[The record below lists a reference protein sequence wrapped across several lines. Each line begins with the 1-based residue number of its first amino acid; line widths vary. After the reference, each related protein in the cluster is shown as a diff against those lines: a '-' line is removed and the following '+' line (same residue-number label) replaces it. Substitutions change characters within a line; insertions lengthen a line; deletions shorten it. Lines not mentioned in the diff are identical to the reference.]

1 MPHLY
6 YRTIIK
12 LQLKK
17 LWLKSFSWC
26 RATSESKTKLLIF
39 RPHRK
44 LNITVPNIMLNNF
57 ILTPEKFVTYLGIEI
72 KENLS
77 WNKQIEILVKKSH
90 TCEEGGPHLW
100 ISFCHLL
107 MNFEKPE
114 KSKFW
119 RNGKKKCWRYHDFT
133 HVYQKP
139 QSYEVQF
146 LRYRVKHV
154 FFVILGHFLPFYP
167 PRHLTTQ
174 KTKILKK
181 WKKATGD
188 VIILNLCNKKNN
200 HMMYAYSEI
209 WSATDI
215 IFCHFRP
222 IFALLPHYWPGKL
235 KFEKNVKN
243 TWRYYPFTHVYH
255 KSRSYDVW
263 FLRYKVQRTE
273 FFVILGHFCHL
284 TLLTTQ
290 KIKILKRLKK
300 HLEISFYT
308 CVLQMIIWCMVPE
321 ISSTTDIIFCH
332 FGLFFHPPYTP

>member
-44 LNITVPNIMLNNF
+44 LNITVPNITLNNF

-114 KSKFW
+114 KSEFW

-146 LRYRVKHV
+146 LRYRVKHI

-222 IFALLPHYWPGKL
+222 IFALLPHYWPWKL
-235 KFEKNVKN
+235 KFEKK
-243 TWRYYPFTHVYH
+243 
-255 KSRSYDVW
+255 
-263 FLRYKVQRTE
+263 
-273 FFVILGHFCHL
+273 C
-284 TLLTTQ
+284 
-290 KIKILKRLKK
+290 KK
-300 HLEISFYT
+300 HLKILPFYT
-308 CVLQMIIWCMVPE
+308 CVP
-321 ISSTTDIIFCH
+321 
-332 FGLFFHPPYTP
+332 

>member
-1 MPHLY
+1 M
-6 YRTIIK
+6 
-12 LQLKK
+12 
-17 LWLKSFSWC
+17 
-26 RATSESKTKLLIF
+26 
-39 RPHRK
+39 
-44 LNITVPNIMLNNF
+44 
-57 ILTPEKFVTYLGIEI
+57 
-72 KENLS
+72 
-77 WNKQIEILVKKSH
+77 KKSH

-114 KSKFW
+114 KSEFW

-181 WKKATGD
+181 WKKAPGD

-273 FFVILGHFCHL
+273 FFVILGHFCPL
-284 TLLTTQ
+284 TLLITQ
-290 KIKILKRLKK
+290 KIRILKKWKK
-300 HLEISFYT
+300 LIGVF
-308 CVLQMIIWCMVPE
+308 
-321 ISSTTDIIFCH
+321 
-332 FGLFFHPPYTP
+332 

>member
-1 MPHLY
+1 MTMPHLY

-44 LNITVPNIMLNNF
+44 LNITVPNITLNNF

-114 KSKFW
+114 KSEFW

-146 LRYRVKHV
+146 LRYRVGQN
-154 FFVILGHFLPFYP
+154 FFIILDHFLPFTSP
-167 PRHLTTQ
+167 LTTQ

-181 WKKATGD
+181 WKKASGD
-188 VIILNLCNKKNN
+188 VIILNLCNKKHN
-200 HMMYAYSEI
+200 HMMYAYSDMEC
-209 WSATDI
+209 DNI
-215 IFCHFRP
+215 IFCYFRL
-222 IFALLPHYWPGKL
+222 F
-235 KFEKNVKN
+235 FCS
-243 TWRYYPFTHVYH
+243 FTP
-255 KSRSYDVW
+255 
-263 FLRYKVQRTE
+263 
-273 FFVILGHFCHL
+273 
-284 TLLTTQ
+284 LLTP
-290 KIKILKRLKK
+290 KIKIWKKCKK
-300 HLEISFYT
+300 HLEILSFYT
-308 CVLQMIIWCMVPE
+308 CVP
-321 ISSTTDIIFCH
+321 
-332 FGLFFHPPYTP
+332 